1 MVRYHFGDR
10 CESIAAVLHDLQKLQ
25 LPLQPT
31 QAPVTLSN
39 DKTHQQISSTT
50 PSGIPS
56 PAFIYKTLS
65 VVRYIPFIG
74 AGGLFLFKTATWIIL
89 LGVSL
94 AAFGVGLF
102 FLRSL
107 YPKLARDYDA
117 VFGIILCLCGILMLF
132 QEFKSHRLI
141 AYLISRII
149 FLSHKCFRQELQ
161 TVNII

>member
-1 MVRYHFGDR
+1 M
-10 CESIAAVLHDLQKLQ
+10 
-25 LPLQPT
+25 T
-31 QAPVTLSN
+31 APSR
-39 DKTHQQISSTT
+39 
-50 PSGIPS
+50 IPS

-94 AAFGVGLF
+94 AAFGAGLF

-117 VFGIILCLCGILMLF
+117 VFGIILCLCEILSC
-132 QEFKSHRLI
+132 FKNLNLI
-141 AYLISRII
+141 A
-149 FLSHKCFRQELQ
+149 
-161 TVNII
+161 